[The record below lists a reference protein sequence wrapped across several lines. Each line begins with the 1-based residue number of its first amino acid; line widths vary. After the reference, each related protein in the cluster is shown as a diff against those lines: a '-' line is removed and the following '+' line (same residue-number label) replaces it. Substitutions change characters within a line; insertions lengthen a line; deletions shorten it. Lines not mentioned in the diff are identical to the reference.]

1 MNDATSSSTPRHAPV
16 APGGFSQPERQG
28 LHSPSRNLPSGM
40 PKPKFSGA
48 SSPRYPYA
56 GSPPASPP
64 GGVRRSTSSVY
75 SDSGREGCFSHV
87 RMTAGA
93 KCSRFFRRIVH
104 FRHMDFEFACW
115 QMIYLLVAPQKV
127 YRNFLYRKRTKDQFA
142 RDDPAFLVVLS
153 SVLAVSSIIYA
164 VVMGLSFFGF
174 FKFLLW
180 VIFIDCIGSGLVIA
194 SILWLFSNR
203 FLRRSPDDDVEW
215 GFCFD
220 VHLNAFFPMLVFLHM
235 IVPLLYPVVI
245 GKLWF
250 VSRFVGN
257 TFWFIAIGY
266 YLYITFLG
274 YTALR
279 FLKNTHVFLYPF
291 TFLFIA
297 YVVTITIG
305 WNIQMSMMHFYHYRI
320 S

>member
-16 APGGFSQPERQG
+16 APGGYSQPERQG
-28 LHSPSRNLPSGM
+28 LHSNSPSRNLPSGM

-127 YRNFLYRKRTKDQFA
+127 YRNFLYRKRKCLNFCLQLIRCYDFLISGTKDQFA

-153 SVLAVSSIIYA
+153 SVLA
-164 VVMGLSFFGF
+164 GKWKFFYF
-174 FKFLLW
+174 
-180 VIFIDCIGSGLVIA
+180 A
-194 SILWLFSNR
+194 
-203 FLRRSPDDDVEW
+203 
-215 GFCFD
+215 FCE
-220 VHLNAFFPMLVFLHM
+220 
-235 IVPLLYPVVI
+235 
-245 GKLWF
+245 
-250 VSRFVGN
+250 
-257 TFWFIAIGY
+257 
-266 YLYITFLG
+266 
-274 YTALR
+274 ALE
-279 FLKNTHVFLYPF
+279 NC
-291 TFLFIA
+291 
-297 YVVTITIG
+297 
-305 WNIQMSMMHFYHYRI
+305 N
-320 S
+320 